1 MTAEERDKAQALEVL
16 GEARAEGRISE
27 GELRR
32 RSGEV
37 RAASTYAELT
47 AALTGPPRPEAPQ
60 APPER
65 ASWLS
70 ALVNG
75 WRSQDPSAPR
85 SADHLPAA
93 EPPRAEPGSAR
104 SRSAEASARQEGAPA
119 DRPEWATTLVNA
131 WNSRDLSDALSVL
144 AVVVFLVWG
153 LAALRAEIMPH
164 PWWIWVAL
172 AAMVTRFGRSGDG
185 A

>member
-16 GEARAEGRISE
+16 GEARADGRISE
-27 GELRR
+27 DELRR
-32 RSGEV
+32 RSGAV
-37 RAASTYAELT
+37 RAATTYAELT
-47 AALTGPPRPEAPQ
+47 AALTGPPRPEAPP
-60 APPER
+60 APVER

-75 WRSQDPSAPR
+75 WRSQDPAAPR
-85 SADHLPAA
+85 SADHLPA
-93 EPPRAEPGSAR
+93 EPAPGDP
-104 SRSAEASARQEGAPA
+104 RSAEAAARSEQPPA
-119 DRPEWATTLVNA
+119 DRPEWVTTLVNA

-172 AAMVTRFGRSGDG
+172 AAMVTRFGRSGGG

>member
-27 GELRR
+27 GELLR
-32 RSGEV
+32 RSGAV

-47 AALTGPPRPEAPQ
+47 AALTGPPRPEAPP

-93 EPPRAEPGSAR
+93 GPPPAEAAG
-104 SRSAEASARQEGAPA
+104 SRSAEASARAEGAPA
-119 DRPEWATTLVNA
+119 DRPEWVAALVNA

-172 AAMVTRFGRSGDG
+172 AAMVTRFGRSGGG